1 MEEGTCKD
9 KERERD
15 CLMKEMK
22 LITWTLMERDAIANK
37 KYLEKLNYKVIIKKA
52 RIGFNIYGKKLKEVI

>member
-1 MEEGTCKD
+1 
-9 KERERD
+9 
-15 CLMKEMK
+15 MKEMK
-22 LITWTLMERDAIANK
+22 LITWTLMERDAVANK